1 MGKNPLS
8 SGRAVTALEEA
19 KRALELAN
27 RELDE
32 FRRERDSLRLRDA
45 CEKGWLAVLLATD
58 ALLAELGKPES
69 YSERRTLLR
78 ELEKKMPK
86 AIGLRDR
93 LGARGYYLHILGYH
107 EGSLREDEVAEELEK
122 ARKYVEDVKN
132 LLKEQKSVKE
142 P

>member
-1 MGKNPLS
+1 MPFLQSLGNRKATVREGHFSES
-8 SGRAVTALEEA
+8 SR
-19 KRALELAN
+19 
-27 RELDE
+27 
-32 FRRERDSLRLRDA
+32 
-45 CEKGWLAVLLATD
+45 
-58 ALLAELGKPES
+58 
-69 YSERRTLLR
+69 
-78 ELEKKMPK
+78 KKMPK
-86 AIGLRDR
+86 AMGLRDR